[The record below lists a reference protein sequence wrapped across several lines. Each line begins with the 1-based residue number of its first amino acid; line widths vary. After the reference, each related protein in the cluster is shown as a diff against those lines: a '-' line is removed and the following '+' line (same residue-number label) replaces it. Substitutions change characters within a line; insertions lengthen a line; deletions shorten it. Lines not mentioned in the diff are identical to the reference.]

1 MANIPQLKA
10 VLMHNATR
18 SARTQHLAVV
28 QYIGHISQTPEVPD
42 CYYKLITNVIR
53 AVKINVLSSPW
64 YTV

>member
-1 MANIPQLKA
+1 MVHMANIQQLKG
-10 VLMHNATR
+10 VLMHDAT
-18 SARTQHLAVV
+18 